1 MNLLGVL
8 FSVFNTQ
15 MYLNTI
21 SQEKRESGLTNAVN
35 FNGSP
40 ASLSFN
46 CLETVQT
53 GGRSLSPI
61 SFLLSTHPSEL
72 LQAYANRNA
81 ELDLLVF
88 CMYPAVLTIS
98 LFKIKRDEIR
108 AVSSANRAK
117 PCMDSG

>member
-1 MNLLGVL
+1 
-8 FSVFNTQ
+8 

-21 SQEKRESGLTNAVN
+21 SQEKRESGLTNAANV
-35 FNGSP
+35 NGSLT
-40 ASLSFN
+40 SLSCN
-46 CLETVQT
+46 CPEIVQT
-53 GGRSLSPI
+53 GGRSLPPI

-72 LQAYANRNA
+72 LQAYANRTA

-117 PCMDSG
+117 PCMDFG

>member
-1 MNLLGVL
+1 M
-8 FSVFNTQ
+8 
-15 MYLNTI
+15 
-21 SQEKRESGLTNAVN
+21 
-35 FNGSP
+35 P
-40 ASLSFN
+40 
-46 CLETVQT
+46 
-53 GGRSLSPI
+53 PI

-72 LQAYANRNA
+72 LQAYANRTA

-117 PCMDSG
+117 PCMDFG